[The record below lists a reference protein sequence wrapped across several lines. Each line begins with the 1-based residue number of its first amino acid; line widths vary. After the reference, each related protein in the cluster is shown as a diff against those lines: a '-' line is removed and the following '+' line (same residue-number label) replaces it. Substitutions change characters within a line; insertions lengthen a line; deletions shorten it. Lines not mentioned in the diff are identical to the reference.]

1 MHSGRKYK
9 HSALS
14 HFTGPFSMHIELY
27 VWMPMASGLT
37 QAFQASDAQAG
48 DPSQLAGLPSNLP
61 VTSANDRTRRNGY
74 RNAAAY
80 WQWQLQFTGKERLIS
95 SVQLP
100 FPLREGKRDSR
111 DWAGDNMS
119 RQKSIFCSHPL
130 TLSESLIL
138 SDSKCLLGQQGAR
151 AVKEKGQ
158 SRQRFDQT
166 LILKVYMWTFQ
177 HFPHRCQEK
186 KKKGRSSEYRQ
197 TISFWQ
203 WSAQNNHKNLRQP
216 RVQIVI
222 SNYLCQW
229 VFRHKWHSKWFV
241 SAFQNKPSWSD
252 TRGNNIITESLPSKS
267 IVKNSLSIIWSVS
280 HVLWVW
286 LWLHIKITAWLKWH
300 HGSNYYY
307 MIKVWEWLWSWL
319 EEPTQPSTRPAPWGL
334 LLCKNIRLILPMVVT
349 E

>member
-1 MHSGRKYK
+1 MLQAERAQCDTVETAKKRKKAGTNSASRFPFNPPTNFYIISFFPMNSGWKYK

-14 HFTGPFSMHIELY
+14 HFTSPFSMHIELY

-37 QAFQASDAQAG
+37 RAFQASDAQAG

-138 SDSKCLLGQQGAR
+138 SDSKCLRRQQGAR

-177 HFPHRCQEK
+177 HFPHQYQEK
-186 KKKGRSSEYRQ
+186 KRKKMEEAAGTGR
-197 TISFWQ
+197 
-203 WSAQNNHKNLRQP
+203 L
-216 RVQIVI
+216 
-222 SNYLCQW
+222 
-229 VFRHKWHSKWFV
+229 
-241 SAFQNKPSWSD
+241 
-252 TRGNNIITESLPSKS
+252 
-267 IVKNSLSIIWSVS
+267 
-280 HVLWVW
+280 
-286 LWLHIKITAWLKWH
+286 
-300 HGSNYYY
+300 
-307 MIKVWEWLWSWL
+307 
-319 EEPTQPSTRPAPWGL
+319 
-334 LLCKNIRLILPMVVT
+334 
-349 E
+349 